1 MKSIVQEGSTI
12 SKAVESAWQAAGKP
26 KEFTVKVLETPEH
39 NFIGMTTRSAKVALF
54 FKQAISRPDRS
65 SRFDRSSSRPT
76 RQKRQPRE
84 TRAPRRDTEGP
95 RRKAQPQSDQERPR
109 NQERPREER
118 PREERPREERPR
130 EERPKRQ
137 EEFDGVF
144 WSPDMLV
151 MADNWLKGSLSAMD
165 LASATYKTDVN
176 RLYLKIAFD
185 KPLREDVGTERQ
197 IFRSFAALLMQH
209 MRNRLKRPLKGFKV
223 VLSRSEG

>member
-54 FKQAISRPDRS
+54 FKQAISRPERS
-65 SRFDRSSSRPT
+65 ARFDRSSSRPT

-84 TRAPRRDTEGP
+84 TRAPHRDTEGP
-95 RRKAQPQSDQERPR
+95 RRKAQPQRDQERPR
-109 NQERPREER
+109 NQ
-118 PREERPREERPR
+118 ERPREERPR

>member
-12 SKAVESAWQAAGKP
+12 SKAVESAWQVAGKP

-54 FKQAISRPDRS
+54 FKQAISRPEKS

-84 TRAPRRDTEGP
+84 TRAPRRETEGP
-95 RRKAQPQSDQERPR
+95 RRKPQPQRD
-109 NQERPREER
+109 QERPREER
-118 PREERPREERPR
+118 SPR

-165 LASATYKTDVN
+165 LASITYKTDVN

-185 KPLREDVGTERQ
+185 QPLREDVGTERQ

-223 VLSRSEG
+223 VLSRSE